1 MSRRLMT
8 VAVIAALGIAAAAT
22 SQFSGLGFIRAAEA
36 QTPKVC
42 NCAAPSA
49 ACARYCSAW
58 WAKDPRYCKGPAAN
72 CYQRAV
78 GAPHARTG
86 RPSTPE
92 DAREWCS
99 RPRTC

>member
-1 MSRRLMT
+1 MNRLLMALA
-8 VAVIAALGIAAAAT
+8 VAVALGTSAT
-22 SQFSGLGFIRAAEA
+22 VTQA

-42 NCAAPSA
+42 NCSAPSA
-49 ACARYCSAW
+49 ACARYCSEW
-58 WAKDPRYCKGPAAN
+58 WAKDPRYCKGPVPN
-72 CYQRAV
+72 CFQRAV

-92 DAREWCS
+92 DARYWCS